1 MLSERG
7 RIEMKINFLRFEN
20 FRGQTTEYDFKNKTN
35 VVLYKNSKGKTTLL
49 KALRYAFVGEG
60 DGGTVDVVFTVDNQT
75 YAIKREN
82 KTVYIE
88 GRKTT
93 QKNLEKFI
101 ENITG
106 CNKEA
111 LKFLMSATS
120 ALEEFNPKKFAEF
133 LYNCGF
139 IEFTITIDKLISF
152 CKNISPETENSVRE
166 YFESNNISSITEATI
181 EEANVYFTNKKKE
194 KKAVV
199 DKLKKSLADLCN
211 VEMPT
216 KSEADAISDYDTAN
230 AMLINGELYRN
241 LDTLYNKS
249 IISQKTYEEEIELLK
264 KKINYAE
271 NHLNGFLPDIKKED
285 NLKAAKERLISDL
298 KICSLNEKE
307 SIVNQLEEVIT
318 ELEAYQIKYLNYSLK
333 TSLKD
338 AMDIVRRLQP
348 IEVAPLNAPILDES
362 DLYFQKLASETVKK
376 DWEEYK
382 KKEKI
387 EKELEAEQ
395 EELKKLNNLVSIFE
409 EGSGVRQQALSLIL
423 KSLSDSINENSVK
436 IGTNLNVTFEPLTEG
451 GIEVRFNDIPYKDLS
466 QSEKRVVETL
476 VFDLVANLCGLNV
489 LLCDNFDCLDNERFK
504 DTLNLLTSDEVSER
518 YDTIIVTAVNHSDLI
533 DEAEV
538 LEK

>member
-1 MLSERG
+1 M
-7 RIEMKINFLRFEN
+7 
-20 FRGQTTEYDFKNKTN
+20 
-35 VVLYKNSKGKTTLL
+35 
-49 KALRYAFVGEG
+49 
-60 DGGTVDVVFTVDNQT
+60 
-75 YAIKREN
+75 
-82 KTVYIE
+82 
-88 GRKTT
+88 
-93 QKNLEKFI
+93 
-101 ENITG
+101 
-106 CNKEA
+106 
-111 LKFLMSATS
+111 
-120 ALEEFNPKKFAEF
+120 
-133 LYNCGF
+133 
-139 IEFTITIDKLISF
+139 
-152 CKNISPETENSVRE
+152 
-166 YFESNNISSITEATI
+166 
-181 EEANVYFTNKKKE
+181 
-194 KKAVV
+194 
-199 DKLKKSLADLCN
+199 
-211 VEMPT
+211 
-216 KSEADAISDYDTAN
+216 
-230 AMLINGELYRN
+230 
-241 LDTLYNKS
+241 
-249 IISQKTYEEEIELLK
+249 
-264 KKINYAE
+264 
-271 NHLNGFLPDIKKED
+271 
-285 NLKAAKERLISDL
+285 
-298 KICSLNEKE
+298 
-307 SIVNQLEEVIT
+307 
-318 ELEAYQIKYLNYSLK
+318 EAYQIKYLNYSLK

-538 LEK
+538 LEKQGKIKIFK